1 MLKRSFDLLVSLIA
15 LVLLAPLFL
24 ILALI
29 IKLTSR
35 GPVFYR
41 GSRVGRGGNIFLMHK
56 FRSMVV
62 NADQIGTHLTPQ
74 GDPRVTKIGR
84 LLRKTKIDELPNI
97 LDVLKGNMSFV
108 GPRPESPLYA
118 RYYNERQKRVLD
130 VRPGM
135 VGPAQ
140 IKYRHEELILKNK
153 EDPDKFYIQELMPK
167 KVEIDLDYIEKMGF
181 LLDINILL
189 RTLLAVVM
197 IKGKEE
203 TMETADDAPLVSEN
217 TS

>member
-1 MLKRSFDLLVSLIA
+1 
-15 LVLLAPLFL
+15 
-24 ILALI
+24 
-29 IKLTSR
+29 
-35 GPVFYR
+35 
-41 GSRVGRGGNIFLMHK
+41 MHK
-56 FRSMVV
+56 FRSMVI